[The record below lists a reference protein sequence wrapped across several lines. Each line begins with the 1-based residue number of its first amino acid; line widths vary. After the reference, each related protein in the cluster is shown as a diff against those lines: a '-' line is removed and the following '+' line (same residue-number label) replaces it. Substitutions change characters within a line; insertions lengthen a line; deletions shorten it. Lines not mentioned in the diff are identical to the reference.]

1 MRLRVVARLAM
12 QWGTATDAEGLI
24 LGCWLSS
31 CLSWWRVLL
40 GRMRSRSSKNEN
52 WKAGRFVA
60 KAFFFLR
67 SEKLLREDKHLL
79 MVDSLS
85 QQICVRLEE
94 GMAALQL
101 QMHSE
106 ASKEHGFC
114 C

>member
-1 MRLRVVARLAM
+1 MA
-12 QWGTATDAEGLI
+12 
-24 LGCWLSS
+24 GCVPEAPKI
-31 CLSWWRVLL
+31 RIGKQGVLL
-40 GRMRSRSSKNEN
+40 
-52 WKAGRFVA
+52 
-60 KAFFFLR
+60 LR
-67 SEKLLREDKHLL
+67 HFSFEERKLLREDKHLL